1 MQNLQE
7 LVDIVTIRRLK
18 AAGAPDFPDAPTR
31 YLYELVA
38 GGQFKKEEA
47 LNEAFQKSY
56 PEVSILPVKQQ
67 LKKFLHRML
76 LLVDLNQS
84 HYQLRQKGYFECH
97 RNWAAIKILVGK
109 NARFSAVDLAIDLL
123 QQSRKYDFTDIA
135 LDIARTL
142 RLQYGSIFGD
152 LKKYEQ
158 YSKLAKDL
166 DAVVRAENLSEE
178 LYTDLAARFVNN
190 KSAKEEVHEQ
200 AVAYF
205 EQIAPFLAQY
215 DTYKLHLCGR
225 LIEVL
230 IYSSVNDYKHMVL
243 VCQRAITF
251 FEAKAYV
258 ANVPLQAFYYQSMV
272 CCVQLQ
278 DYEHGKKIANKG
290 IQLLE
295 DGTYNW
301 FKYQELLIILAFH
314 TKAYQDAY
322 KVLKGVILHRKFG
335 SLPENTRQY
344 WKIIEAYQ
352 YYLKEMGIIVE
363 EGDTSILSRFRI
375 ARFANETP
383 LFSKDKR
390 GLNIPILIF
399 QIVYLIQ
406 QKRQNETIDRLEAI
420 KRYSTRYLV
429 KDDTYRSNCFI
440 KMLLVIPDVG
450 FHKVA
455 TERHA
460 DKFAK
465 LLKAVPLDFANQSHE
480 VELIPYEDL
489 WEIVLR
495 SLETPR

>member
-1 MQNLQE
+1 MQILLE
-7 LVDIVTIRRLK
+7 LVDIVTTRRLK

-31 YLYELVA
+31 YLYDLVA
-38 GGQFKKEEA
+38 SGQAKTEDK
-47 LNEAFQKSY
+47 LNDMMLESY
-56 PEVSILPVKQQ
+56 PEISVLQVKQQ
-67 LKKFLHRML
+67 LKKYLQKMLFLI
-76 LLVDLNQS
+76 DLNQS
-84 HYQLRQKGYFECH
+84 QYQLRQKAYFDCH
-97 RNWAAIKILVGK
+97 RNWAAVKIMVGK
-109 NARFSAVDLAIDLL
+109 NARSSALDLAIDLL

-152 LKKYEQ
+152 LKKYDQ
-158 YSKLAKDL
+158 YGALAKEL
-166 DAVVRAENLSEE
+166 DAIVRAENLSEE
-178 LYTDLAARFVNN
+178 LYTDLIARFVNN
-190 KSAKEEVHEQ
+190 KSAKKEVHEQ
-200 AVAYF
+200 AAAYF
-205 EQIAPFLAQY
+205 KQLAPSLKQY
-215 DTYKLHLCGR
+215 NTYKLHLCGR

-230 IYSSVNDYKHMVL
+230 IYSSINDHKHTVS

-251 FEAKAYV
+251 FEGKPYV

-272 CCVQLQ
+272 CCIQLL
-278 DYEHGKKIANKG
+278 DYEHGKEIADKG
-290 IQLLE
+290 IRLLE
-295 DGTYNW
+295 DGTFNW
-301 FKYQELLIILAFH
+301 FKYQELLIILSFH
-314 TKAYQDAY
+314 TEAYQEAY
-322 KVLKGVILHRKFG
+322 KVLKGVLLHRKFG
-335 SLPENTRQY
+335 SLPESTRQY
-344 WKIIEAYQ
+344 WKIIEAYH
-352 YYLKEMGIIVE
+352 YYLKEMGLIVE
-363 EGDTSILSRFRI
+363 DEDSSILNRFRI

-383 LFSKDKR
+383 LFSRDRR

-440 KMLLVIPDVG
+440 KMLLVIPAVG

-495 SLETPR
+495 SLEVPR